1 MRLSP
6 QPDRICVLAIP
17 GKANT
22 KCISVKILNLLE
34 ELSSSNSWGSG
45 TGGISSSRLA
55 WRWSKTF
62 SQRNQRK
69 EMLYP
74 CELVRASDFTQQGA
88 LEVCQGHLST
98 QGEEREPF
106 LPPRCLSLSLAG
118 TGECVTCLNGG
129 LLPWSHLLDGKWE
142 RMTCFSAQTLPSG
155 FTLGH
160 GNWNNLEP
168 CPHAVATHTGLQN
181 KLSSAL

>member
-1 MRLSP
+1 MGLSP
-6 QPDRICVLAIP
+6 QPDHICLLAIP

-62 SQRNQRK
+62 SQRNKRK
-69 EMLYP
+69 EILYP

-118 TGECVTCLNGG
+118 TGECVTCLNGRPAALKPLVG
-129 LLPWSHLLDGKWE
+129 WEMGKEW
-142 RMTCFSAQTLPSG
+142 FSAQTLPSG